1 MPTAPPVVLIVED
14 DDAIRQFVRSSLASE
29 GWHVHEAATVQRG
42 LIEAGTRRPDLVIA
56 DLGLPDGDGVQFIR
70 TLRGWSTVPVIVLSA
85 RTQEAGKVEALD
97 AGADDY
103 VTKPVGV
110 HELLARTRAVLRRLR
125 VAQTPGSTVLRFGD
139 VAVDLVGRVVRK
151 QDVEVHL
158 TPIEFRLLAALVAH
172 ADRVITHRQLL
183 REVWGPSHVESTQYL
198 RVYMGN
204 LRHKLED
211 QPAQPRHIVTE
222 LGVGYRLV
230 TA

>member
-42 LIEAGTRRPDLVIA
+42 LIEAGTRRPHLVIA
-56 DLGLPDGDGVQFIR
+56 DLGLPDGDG
-70 TLRGWSTVPVIVLSA
+70 
-85 RTQEAGKVEALD
+85 D
-97 AGADDY
+97 H

-158 TPIEFRLLAALVAH
+158 TPIEFWLLAALVAH

>member
-1 MPTAPPVVLIVED
+1 MPTTPPVVLIVED

-56 DLGLPDGDGVQFIR
+56 DLGLLDGDGVQFIR

-139 VAVDLVGRVVRK
+139 VAVDLVGRVVRR

-158 TPIEFRLLAALVAH
+158 TPIEFRLLAALVAR